1 MERFSW
7 DDGNYLEWADQER
20 LVREDLDRIQE
31 LRKQGTKR
39 RRNMDKLRLQIEQRP
54 GEIHLNFDEIEK
66 RLDERLV
73 EYKGAVFTEESKSIA
88 SLGIFTK
95 LHLYVLR

>member
-1 MERFSW
+1 
-7 DDGNYLEWADQER
+7 
-20 LVREDLDRIQE
+20 
-31 LRKQGTKR
+31 
-39 RRNMDKLRLQIEQRP
+39 MDKLRLQIEQRP

-88 SLGIFTK
+88 S
-95 LHLYVLR
+95 VLFLCPAIWL